1 MGRALL
7 RGNEMSETVDAH
19 QLVKLLK
26 GLDWL
31 DPVGQSSVL
40 WFLDL
45 LAREQIALSPDTARM
60 LATELETRS
69 QRRRCD

>member
-1 MGRALL
+1 MDQ
-7 RGNEMSETVDAH
+7 VDAH

-31 DPVGQSSVL
+31 DASGQRSVL

-45 LAREQIALSPDTARM
+45 LAREQIALMPDTARM
-60 LATELETRS
+60 LVTELEQRS
-69 QRRRCD
+69 RRCD